1 MTSRFLGNIIFTKE
15 EILSLSKVRIIKKNL
30 VHVHGLP
37 QNFANVEKLKM
48 PEYFGQYGIIQK
60 IILSKKKNKE
70 TNKTTFSVYITYSN
84 EKEAATAILSV
95 DSLLIEGK
103 IIRAFFGTTKYCNYF
118 LNNIPCSN
126 KNKCIFLHQLI
137 KDKDITIDSNTVFSY
152 NEHLALAK
160 KIIDFS
166 NPETR
171 CILQN
176 MPKYNN
182 TIFPN
187 IDFIF
192 LDEKEKEKYFH
203 SSNIFY
209 IKGETENDG
218 NMNQKESK
226 DSNYF
231 EDNNNNKNN
240 PNLLRKKLIINN
252 SVNNSKE
259 PNGFFIGNNPIK
271 NLETNTENNIDLIN
285 SPVNKDKKS
294 NNNNN
299 NINPDDPLFLHNLF
313 KNTIK
318 HILLVKPFFIKL
330 EKYIPLQKMEFD
342 FFKKELNKNG
352 NNINI
357 LLDGCLDCI
366 VNKDQK

>member
-1 MTSRFLGNIIFTKE
+1 M
-15 EILSLSKVRIIKKNL
+15 
-30 VHVHGLP
+30 
-37 QNFANVEKLKM
+37 
-48 PEYFGQYGIIQK
+48 
-60 IILSKKKNKE
+60 
-70 TNKTTFSVYITYSN
+70 
-84 EKEAATAILSV
+84 AILSI
-95 DSLLIEGK
+95 DSLLNEGK

-231 EDNNNNKNN
+231 EDNNNIKNN

-366 VNKDQK
+366 VDKDQK